1 MTETLA
7 AASLIWHGTNP
18 YSEQFDDVYFGRDGA
33 GEVRRVFIEPSDL
46 AAQSTSNLTVAELGF
61 GTGLNFAVL
70 AEQVLN
76 CGGRLHFI
84 SFEAHPL
91 CAKDW
96 QQTAAQTPEFSVYQH
111 LANFPLPLLCGW
123 HQRSFAQGRIKLSV
137 FHGDIEL
144 GIEDLVAR
152 SSQPVDAWFLDG
164 FAPDRNPAMWRPSV
178 FQTIA
183 KTCRQGSSV
192 ATFTARGQVRRDLE
206 VAGFKMRKVDQQPHK
221 RESLAGTFKPAGR
234 SQPHRPKTV
243 SVYGAG
249 IAGAMIAHHLAN
261 QDVCVTVIDPAGIAA
276 GASRMQ
282 HTLMH
287 PRLLGDGSTSAKFR
301 SHAFHY
307 ATAYV
312 DDLLPS
318 KPSGALQLI
327 GPNLNFKK
335 IDRISRAYEA
345 DNPNQHHWIRALPD
359 VAAEFPGM
367 ISEPAFWFSQS
378 RQLNLAELCKVLLSH
393 SNIEVVS
400 SAPTDETHRV
410 LCAAS
415 ATRQFGDLEWLEL
428 ADLGGQLDYLTFKP
442 TGPTVPIVAQG
453 YYLPQTDGA
462 VVGSSYEYTPW
473 TPDQA
478 TKHNININKDWLP
491 HAFHRQSFQRA
502 TRCVS
507 SDRLPLVGKVDENN
521 PTTTLLCT
529 GMGSMGTSFAPIS
542 ASLVASELLGSLP
555 PVSAEIATALNPSRF
570 LERQARRGVKHR

>member
-1 MTETLA
+1 VTESLP
-7 AASLIWHGTNP
+7 AASLAWQGTTP

-33 GEVRRVFIEPSDL
+33 GEVRRVFIDPSDL
-46 AAQSTSNLTVAELGF
+46 AAQSNSNLTVAELGF

-70 AEQVLN
+70 AEDVIKN
-76 CGGRLHFI
+76 DSRLHFI

-96 QQTAAQTPEFSVYQH
+96 QQTAEQNAEFSVYQH
-111 LANFPLPLLCGW
+111 LANFPLPLLRGW

-144 GIEDLVAR
+144 GIEDLVSR
-152 SSQPVDAWFLDG
+152 STQPVDAWFLDG
-164 FAPDRNPAMWRPSV
+164 FAPDRNPKMWLARV
-178 FQTIA
+178 FQSIA
-183 KTCRQGSSV
+183 KTCRQGSRI

-206 VAGFKMRKVDQQPHK
+206 SMGFKMRKVDQQPHK
-221 RESLAGTFKPAGR
+221 RESLAGTFEPVGR
-234 SQPHRPKTV
+234 SQPDRPKAV

-249 IAGAMIAHHLAN
+249 IAGAMVAHHLAN
-261 QDVCVTVIDPAGIAA
+261 ENVNVTVIDPVGIAA
-276 GASRMQ
+276 GASRMH

-312 DDLLPS
+312 DDLLPE
-318 KPSGALQLI
+318 KPSGALQLM

-335 IDRISRAYEA
+335 IDRISRAYDA
-345 DNPNQHHWIRALPD
+345 DNPNHHHWIRALPD

-367 ISEPAFWFSQS
+367 ISEPGFWFSQS
-378 RQLNLAELCKVLLSH
+378 RQFDLAQLCKVLLSH
-393 SNIEVVS
+393 ANIQVTNL
-400 SAPTDETHRV
+400 APEHETHRV

-415 ATRQFGDLEWLEL
+415 ATRQFAGLDWLEL
-428 ADLGGQLDYLTFKP
+428 ADLGGQLDYLTFKHTSP
-442 TGPTVPIVAQG
+442 AVPIVAQG

-473 TPDQA
+473 SPDQA
-478 TKHNININKDWLP
+478 TKHNININKEWLP
-491 HAFHRQSFQRA
+491 SDFQCHSFQRA
-502 TRCVS
+502 IRCVS
-507 SDRLPLVGKVDENN
+507 SDRLPLVGRVEG
-521 PTTTLLCT
+521 TTTLLCT
-529 GMGSMGTSFAPIS
+529 GMGSMGTSFAPMS
-542 ASLVASELLGSLP
+542 ASLVASELLGTLP
-555 PVSAEIATALNPSRF
+555 AVSAEIANGLNPGRF